1 MYFEM
6 LKQALK
12 EDDAEM
18 EEIVEEILK
27 HLKEKDK
34 CKYLK
39 MYFKTYESAYGK
51 KLNEEMAKEWVHSMK
66 PYAEHWTKEQTDAVF
81 KNQGLSVNE
90 IDFYVAMNM
99 MYNDYSKVL
108 ENEDMSEEE
117 KIKAYIKL
125 AYYFIKDED
134 FGEGK
139 VFEYYKMVMFNDAKK
154 SR

>member
-1 MYFEM
+1 MYYEM

-12 EDDAEM
+12 EEDAEM
-18 EEIVEEILK
+18 EEVVEEILK

-51 KLNEEMAKEWVHSMK
+51 KLNEEMAKEWVHSMR
-66 PYAEHWTKEQTDAVF
+66 PYAEHWTKEQTDTVL

-99 MYNDYSKVL
+99 MYNDYSKVF
-108 ENEDMSEEE
+108 ENKDISEEKE
-117 KIKAYIKL
+117 MKTYIKL

-139 VFEYYKMVMFNDAKK
+139 VFECYKMVMFNDAKK
-154 SR
+154 E